1 MSNIK
6 ILQNVTIYNS
16 ITSLSSIT
24 TSEIDGRNNK
34 LVIKPNPNLGTDQ
47 YVVIEPTGSTDI
59 HIRAGG
65 DIDASSSELFIGG
78 ENTYLKVS
86 DSADSVYVKTTDID
100 NNQLLWTFNNL
111 GTLTLPATANIKT
124 NDGRSIIDDPVANTL
139 TVNNSAYVL
148 SSFAVGSSSPLSGA
162 TFSVKGKV
170 VIDGSLVA
178 TGSATFVN
186 TTFTTTSSIS
196 VVNNGTGPGLVVRQE
211 GDQAVVAFY
220 DHEDGIGLWVDG
232 DSARPGY
239 VGVKTVSPNKELTVV
254 GDISATGKIY
264 STNMINKFVS
274 AFGDGTNIEY
284 ILYHNL
290 GVEDVVISIVDTATK
305 EVVYPSVTQTALNEV
320 KISFADAPSSNAYK
334 AIILG

>member
-65 DIDASSSELFIGG
+65 DIDTSSSELFIGG

-100 NNQLLWTFNNL
+100 
-111 GTLTLPATANIKT
+111 TLTLPATANIKT

-170 VIDGSLVA
+170 VIDGSLIA

-211 GDQAVVAFY
+211 GNQAVAAFY
-220 DHEDGIGLWVDG
+220 DHENGIGLWVDG
-232 DSARPGY
+232 DSTRPGY

-254 GDISATGKIY
+254 GEISATGKIY

-274 AFGDGTNIEY
+274 AFGDGTNVEY
-284 ILYHNL
+284 VLYHNL
-290 GVEDVVISIVDTATK
+290 GVEDVVISVIDTATK
-305 EVVYPSVTQTALNEV
+305 EVVYPSVTQTALNEI
-320 KISFADAPSSNAYK
+320 KISFADAPALTAYK